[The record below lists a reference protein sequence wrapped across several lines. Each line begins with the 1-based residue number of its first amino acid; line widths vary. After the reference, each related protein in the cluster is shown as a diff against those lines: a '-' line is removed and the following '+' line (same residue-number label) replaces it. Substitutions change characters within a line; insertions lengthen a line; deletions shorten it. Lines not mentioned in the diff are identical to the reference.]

1 MRRVKRGTIKDN
13 ERERERG
20 MRDKLP
26 EIENLM
32 NKARGSQGRARG
44 VCKEVILLFFRVS
57 LSGPYGVP

>member
-1 MRRVKRGTIKDN
+1 
-13 ERERERG
+13 